1 MARGAH
7 RPADAVDDVLDG
19 AAAVELA
26 RERLHEARAV
36 SRDDA
41 VPHLVRVR
49 VSVGAGSGYGV
60 RARRRARLR
69 ARAGY
74 KGPHRD
80 GREEVRVHA
89 DPHGRVPRRTH
100 VVPSVRPRGRRGVV
114 R

>member
-49 VSVGAGSGYGV
+49 VSVRAGSGYGV
-60 RARRRARLR
+60 RARVRARDR
-69 ARAGY
+69 ARDRAG
-74 KGPHRD
+74 GS
-80 GREEVRVHA
+80 VA
-89 DPHGRVPRRTH
+89 DLKKFAS
-100 VVPSVRPRGRRGVV
+100 PSTSAPAAVEAEAAAAGTGACLG
-114 R
+114 